1 MIWYVYFNDFFL
13 LFTDSDVEEETEDV
27 SDDDDSDTPANVVD
41 ASCTFATASFTQD
54 SNSSKL
60 DMETGR
66 TTSEEPDS
74 DDSDEALG
82 NVFEVF

>member
-1 MIWYVYFNDFFL
+1 MEVQ
-13 LFTDSDVEEETEDV
+13 TEDV
-27 SDDDDSDTPANVVD
+27 SDDDDSDTPANVLD
-41 ASCTFATASFTQD
+41 ASCTVETASFTQD

-74 DDSDEALG
+74 DDSDETLG
-82 NVFEVF
+82 NVFEVR